1 MRQVNKQH
9 TYEGDFGFG
18 VLHQFGTTWSVK
30 CQKFVFKITPPY
42 CAVYITVCNSRLSV
56 PVFTQFQVILNS
68 QGLTGVKT
76 VLHITNG
83 FITPSPPLM
92 NFLKTLKI
100 SAQVTHDN

>member
-18 VLHQFGTTWSVK
+18 VLQQFGTTWSVK

-42 CAVYITVCNSRLSV
+42 CAVYITVCISRPSV

-83 FITPSPPLM
+83 FITPPPPPFNEL
-92 NFLKTLKI
+92 LKNSQDI
-100 SAQVTHDN
+100 SSGNP